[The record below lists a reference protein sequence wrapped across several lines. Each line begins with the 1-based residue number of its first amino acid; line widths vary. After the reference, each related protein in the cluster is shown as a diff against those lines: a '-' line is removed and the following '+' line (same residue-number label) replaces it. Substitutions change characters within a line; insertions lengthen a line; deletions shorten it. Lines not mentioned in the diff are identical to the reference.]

1 MKYTSLSHSDSG
13 YNTQLDYTSKES
25 WQYYCNRNK
34 HIVWSRLFDSKT
46 GLLVASYFI
55 EDKKIG

>member
-13 YNTQLDYTSKES
+13 YNTQLDYASKEY
-25 WQYYCNRNK
+25 WLHYCERNK

-46 GLLVASYFI
+46 GLLVASYFKD
-55 EDKKIG
+55 DKKNG